1 MMPSKA
7 SSDLENMRRHQLE
20 VLRIR
25 KEMSNT
31 SSQDEFAKWA
41 KLRRQHDKKVA
52 ELEKLSETVGAQKLK
67 FSRIVSSSRWL
78 LFSILGAFLQFWYRK
93 EPVLWLPKGWLPGVV
108 EWGLSFPQAPQGSV
122 SANIWSAS
130 TAIAFGVTSRWIKSL
145 RA

>member
-1 MMPSKA
+1 MPSKA
-7 SSDLENMRRHQLE
+7 SLDLENMRRHQLE

-52 ELEKLSETVGAQKLK
+52 ELEKLSEIVGAEKLR

-78 LFSILGAFLQFWYRK
+78 LFSILGIFLQVWYRK

-108 EWGLSFPQAPQGSV
+108 EWGLSFPQAPKGSI

-130 TAIAFGVTSRWIKSL
+130 AAVAFGIASHWIKSI
-145 RA
+145 RI